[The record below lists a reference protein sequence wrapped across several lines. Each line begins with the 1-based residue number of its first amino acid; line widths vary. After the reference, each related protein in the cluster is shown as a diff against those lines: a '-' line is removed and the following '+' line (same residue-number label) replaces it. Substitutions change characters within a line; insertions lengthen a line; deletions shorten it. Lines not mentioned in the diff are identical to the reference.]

1 MSCKGTTHAYLYL
14 SQLREDA
21 PIGTDLPVW
30 LTTAANYNDS
40 IPLLN
45 QVIEW
50 GPLTDSWDGFVLLVD
65 DVQRYAGPALNYSL
79 AALNAS
85 LPHFFRLAVIIF
97 CLFFPNRRLNIF
109 YSIHHKAPRATLPWQ
124 LRCGRMAH
132 GWTLFQDLH
141 NLVG

>member
-97 CLFFPNRRLNIF
+97 CVFFPNRRLNIF
-109 YSIHHKAPRATLPWQ
+109 IVFITRHR
-124 LRCGRMAH
+124 GRLYH
-132 GWTLFQDLH
+132 GSYAVAEWHMGGLSSRTFII
-141 NLVG
+141 